1 MPKLLF
7 DVPDFHNPTRIAM
20 SLARR
25 QRLLTLAYEF
35 GFVIVED
42 DPYRRLRFKGESIAP
57 IKSLDENGIV
67 IAVGTVSK
75 TLAPGRLGNRR
86 TRDRQTDGIA
96 KIRWRILSIQ
106 SANRGGP
113 DAIQQ
118 ELPEATVCTPHGDY
132 FL

>member
-7 DVPDFHNPTRIAM
+7 DLPDFHNPTRIAM

-42 DPYRRLRFKGESIAP
+42 DPYRRLRFEGESNAP

-75 TLAPGRLGNRR
+75 TLAPGRLGDRR

-96 KIRWRILSIQ
+96 KI
-106 SANRGGP
+106 
-113 DAIQQ
+113 
-118 ELPEATVCTPHGDY
+118 
-132 FL
+132 